1 MVVSPRLLGIMF
13 SQDRMYRVNFF
24 LLIPVLAIFGYFLY
38 KYAMT
43 GAAYISAED
52 AKKKLANNEVDIVL
66 DVRTNM
72 EYNLGHYP
80 NAKHIPITLLEQRA
94 PNELPDRTARILIYC
109 NTGQRSR
116 KASEILLKLGYKN
129 VNYIAGPYT
138 TLR

>member
-1 MVVSPRLLGIMF
+1 MSNLSRMV
-13 SQDRMYRVNFF
+13 RVNVF
-24 LLIPVLAIFGYFLY
+24 LLIPVFAIFGYFLY

-52 AKKKLANNEVDIVL
+52 AKKILAENKVDIVL

-80 NAKHIPITLLEQRA
+80 NAKHIPITLLKERA
-94 PNELPDRTARILIYC
+94 PNELPDRMAHILVYC

-116 KASEILLKLGYKN
+116 KASEILLAMGYKN
-129 VNYIAGPYT
+129 VHYIAGPYT
-138 TLR
+138 SLR

>member
-1 MVVSPRLLGIMF
+1 
-13 SQDRMYRVNFF
+13 
-24 LLIPVLAIFGYFLY
+24 VLAIFGYFLY

-52 AKKKLANNEVDIVL
+52 AKKKLDNNEIDIVL

-80 NAKHIPITLLEQRA
+80 NAKHIPVTLLEERVV
-94 PNELPDRTARILIYC
+94 NEIPDRMTSILIYC

-116 KASEILLKLGYKN
+116 KASEILMKLGYKN
-129 VNYIAGPYT
+129 VRYIAGTYL

>member
-1 MVVSPRLLGIMF
+1 
-13 SQDRMYRVNFF
+13 MYRGHFF
-24 LLIPVLAIFGYFLY
+24 LIVPLFAIFGYFLY
-38 KYAMT
+38 KYAMS

-52 AKKKLANNEVDIVL
+52 AKKKLTNNEIDVVL

-80 NAKHIPITLLEQRA
+80 NAKHIPVQLLTERA
-94 PNELPDRTARILIYC
+94 PNEIPDRSTRILVYC

-116 KASEILLKLGYKN
+116 KASEILLGLGYKN
-129 VNYIAGPYT
+129 VRYIAGAYT

>member
-1 MVVSPRLLGIMF
+1 
-13 SQDRMYRVNFF
+13 MYRANLL
-24 LLIPVLAIFGYFLY
+24 LLIPLLAIFGYFLY
-38 KYAMT
+38 KYAMS

-80 NAKHIPITLLEQRA
+80 NAKHIPITLLKERA
-94 PNELPDRTARILIYC
+94 PNELPDRSASILVYC
-109 NTGQRSR
+109 NTGQRAR
-116 KASEILLKLGYKN
+116 KASEILLGLGYKK
-129 VNYIAGPYT
+129 VRYIAGTYT

>member
-1 MVVSPRLLGIMF
+1 
-13 SQDRMYRVNFF
+13 MYRVNFF

-52 AKKKLANNEVDIVL
+52 AKKKLANNEIDIVL
-66 DVRTNM
+66 DVRTNT

>member
-1 MVVSPRLLGIMF
+1 
-13 SQDRMYRVNFF
+13 MYRANFL

-52 AKKKLANNEVDIVL
+52 AKKKLANNEIDVVL

-80 NAKHIPITLLEQRA
+80 NAKHIPITLLEQRVV
-94 PNELPDRTARILIYC
+94 NEIPDRMASILIYC

-129 VNYIAGPYT
+129 VRYIAGTYT

>member
-1 MVVSPRLLGIMF
+1 
-13 SQDRMYRVNFF
+13 MYRANFL

-52 AKKKLANNEVDIVL
+52 AKKKLVNNEIDIVL

-80 NAKHIPITLLEQRA
+80 NAKHIPITLLKERA
-94 PNELPDRTARILIYC
+94 VNELPDRLSHILVYC
-109 NTGQRSR
+109 NTGQRAR
-116 KASEILLKLGYKN
+116 KASEILMGLGYKN
-129 VNYIAGPYT
+129 VRYIAGTYI

>member
-1 MVVSPRLLGIMF
+1 
-13 SQDRMYRVNFF
+13 MYRVN
-24 LLIPVLAIFGYFLY
+24 LYLVIPILAIFGYFLY
-38 KYAMT
+38 KYAMG
-43 GAAYISAED
+43 GAAYISAEE
-52 AKKKLANNEVDIVL
+52 AKRKLANNEVDIVL

-80 NAKHIPITLLEQRA
+80 NAKHIPITQLQERA

-116 KASEILLKLGYKN
+116 KASEILLGLGYKN
-129 VNYIAGPYT
+129 VRYIAGAYT

>member
-1 MVVSPRLLGIMF
+1 MF

-52 AKKKLANNEVDIVL
+52 AKKKLANNEIDIVL

-72 EYNLGHYP
+72 EYNLGHFP
-80 NAKHIPITLLEQRA
+80 NAKHIPVTLLEQRA
-94 PNELPDRTARILIYC
+94 PSELPDRTARILIYC

-129 VNYIAGPYT
+129 VRYIAGPYT
-138 TLR
+138 SLR